1 MVHVQ
6 VRRNLEN
13 LWNLAPRQR
22 QRSRPRKA
30 SRGVGGGRSTLDPGE
45 RVCPERSGVHRGERR
60 RTRGSF
66 KPADSAIYFVFGP
79 SVRPSSRC
87 RSEIL
92 SSAILFC
99 NLGAFFFFFLS
110 VNDSHSL
117 PSELQQKEEK
127 TSKSARKGRT
137 RLFFRDSLG
146 SARVASATVVFVS
159 CRDCVSS

>member
-30 SRGVGGGRSTLDPGE
+30 SRGVGGGQSTVDPGGGRSTLDPGE

-66 KPADSAIYFVFGP
+66 KPADSDIY
-79 SVRPSSRC
+79 
-87 RSEIL
+87 
-92 SSAILFC
+92 LFRFRAVC
-99 NLGAFFFFFLS
+99 QT
-110 VNDSHSL
+110 VISL
-117 PSELQQKEEK
+117 PLREFEFS
-127 TSKSARKGRT
+127 
-137 RLFFRDSLG
+137 DSFL
-146 SARVASATVVFVS
+146 
-159 CRDCVSS
+159 